1 MGRAPAGHAPV
12 QPLFDSGLD
21 FSDEHKLAAQLIRT
35 WCTTR
40 LGPAVP
46 ELEEA
51 KGPPYALMRELS
63 ATFGIADTVRASFA
77 KGRTRAAGAT
87 GAGAGSDATDDAGPI
102 AASTRAGGNEGPLM
116 AILMMELSRFCPGFA
131 MSFGAS
137 LGLCG
142 GAILSRGTPEQRER
156 FALPVLTMEKI
167 GAWALTEPG
176 AGSDAFGSMSTRARR
191 VDGGWRLTGSKT
203 FITNAPYAD
212 VFVVYARVDEGR
224 AGAGSVEAEDP
235 ARSTGDAA
243 RGVRAFVVE
252 RGAEGLATGAP
263 MRKMGMHASPTG
275 ELFLDDVFVPG
286 DRLLGGEDAG
296 NERAAAKSS
305 LKGERFGMTPMCLG
319 IVDRCLEESVHYAKE
334 RVQWGQPIATFQLV
348 QEKIAKMYM
357 AKTLIHTLLMRQL
370 AAERAGV
377 ALPVEEASACK
388 LYCARTATDVAMDAV
403 QLKGGAGYM
412 RDGVVEMLARD
423 AKLLQIGGGTDEI
436 QILRI
441 AREVLSRPT

>member
-1 MGRAPAGHAPV
+1 
-12 QPLFDSGLD
+12 LLD
-21 FSDEHKLAAQLIRT
+21 FSEEHKLAAQLIRT
-35 WCTTR
+35 WCSTR
-40 LGPAVP
+40 LGPATP
-46 ELEEA
+46 DLEDG
-51 KGPPYALMRELS
+51 KTPPYALMRELC
-63 ATFGIADTVRASFA
+63 ATFGIADTVRTALL
-77 KGRTRAAGAT
+77 KERTESEPRG
-87 GAGAGSDATDDAGPI
+87 DADPPK
-102 AASTRAGGNEGPLM
+102 RAGGRGDEGPLM

-142 GAILSRGTPEQRER
+142 GAILARGTADQRAR
-156 FALPVLTMEKI
+156 FAVPVMTMEKI

-176 AGSDAFGSMSTRARR
+176 AGSDAFGSMATRARR

-212 VFVVYARVDEGR
+212 VLVVYARVRESEGDR
-224 AGAGSVEAEDP
+224 SRGGGVESAGDGASA
-235 ARSTGDAA
+235 
-243 RGVRAFVVE
+243 GVRAFVVE

-263 MRKMGMHASPTG
+263 MKKMHTSPTG
-275 ELFLDDVFVPG
+275 EIFLDDVFVP
-286 DRLLGGEDAG
+286 DDQLLGGEDAD

-319 IVDRCLEESVHYAKE
+319 IVDRCLDESVRYAKE

-348 QEKIAKMYM
+348 QEKIARMYT
-357 AKTLIHTLLMRQL
+357 AQTVIHALLMRQL

-377 ALPVEEASACK
+377 GLSVEEACASK

-441 AREVLSRPT
+441 AREVLSRPA